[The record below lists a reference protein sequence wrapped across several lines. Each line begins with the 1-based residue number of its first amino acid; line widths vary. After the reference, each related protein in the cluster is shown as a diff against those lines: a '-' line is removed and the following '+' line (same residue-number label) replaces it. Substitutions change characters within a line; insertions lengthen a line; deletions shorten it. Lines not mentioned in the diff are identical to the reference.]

1 MRAENKESGFTL
13 LEMMVAVVIVGLTVT
28 TFFQL
33 FGASLRLEQRARGF
47 DEVIVVGRQT
57 FAELNA
63 RDLRKDEFPWS
74 GENENFSWELHLQ
87 AVDVKPA
94 EPDTNAADEGIALR
108 WTSEL
113 YRLVFVI
120 QDKNRPGRHLRL
132 VAYRQVDPG
141 YFTDDFKAKHLDKE
155 Q

>member
-1 MRAENKESGFTL
+1 MRVSSNDSGFTL
-13 LEMMVAVVIVGLTVT
+13 LEMMVAVLVVGLTVT

-33 FGASLRLEQRARGF
+33 FGASLRLEQRGRGF

-57 FAELNA
+57 FAELLV

-74 GENENFSWELHLQ
+74 GEIEAFSWELQLE
-87 AVDVKPA
+87 AVDVKPEADA
-94 EPDTNAADEGIALR
+94 EADDEGVALR

-113 YRLVFVI
+113 YRLVFTI

-132 VAYRQVDPG
+132 VSYRQLNPG
-141 YFTDDFKAKHLDKE
+141 YFTDDFKEKHLAE
-155 Q
+155 T

>member
-1 MRAENKESGFTL
+1 MRVSSNNSGFTL
-13 LEMMVAVVIVGLTVT
+13 LEMMVAVLVVGLTVT

-33 FGASLRLEQRARGF
+33 FGASLRLEQRGRGF

-57 FAELNA
+57 FVELLV

-74 GENENFSWELHLQ
+74 GEVEDFSWELQLE
-87 AVDVKPA
+87 AVDVKPEVDA
-94 EPDTNAADEGIALR
+94 EAADEGVALR

-113 YRLVFVI
+113 YRLVFTI

-132 VAYRQVDPG
+132 VAYRQLNPG
-141 YFTDDFKAKHLDKE
+141 YFTDDFKEKQLVKK
-155 Q
+155 